1 MAIARGARARGAVLE
16 QNCAVTALQPRADG
30 GWDVVTERGTVRAN
44 RVINCAGGILSYFP
58 PIINYLNFIQW
69 LKHNSK
75 RC

>member
-1 MAIARGARARGAVLE
+1 MAIARGARTRGAVLE

-44 RVINCAGGILSYFP
+44 RVINCAGGSLSCFP
-58 PIINYLNFIQW
+58 PIIDKSISTQW
-69 LKHNSK
+69 LTHKSK